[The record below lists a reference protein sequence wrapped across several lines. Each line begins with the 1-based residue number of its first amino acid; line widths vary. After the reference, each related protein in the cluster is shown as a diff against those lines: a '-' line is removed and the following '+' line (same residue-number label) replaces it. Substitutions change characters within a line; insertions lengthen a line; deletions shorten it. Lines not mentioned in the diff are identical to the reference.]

1 MERKKNLGLATV
13 VGSYV
18 LWGLLPAFWALLAQ
32 VNSVFIL
39 AQRIVWSMVFMGLY
53 MLVTRRWGEITAAFR
68 SGPVLRKS
76 LVCGVLIT
84 LNWGIYI
91 YSVNSG
97 HVLEA
102 SMGYFIEPVL
112 VALMGVIAFREKPT
126 LAEKLTFVFAT
137 AGILYLVVRT
147 GTVPVLALLIGLPFS
162 VYGAVKKNLALTP
175 QASLFME
182 TVLMLPLALLFS
194 WWWSARVGGMETV
207 LQGAAFW
214 LLPACGVVTSIPLLL
229 FNMGVKEIP
238 YYFSGILMYINPTLQ
253 FLMGL
258 LYFQEALDV
267 NQLVAFVIIWVGIV
281 ITMVEKVQI
290 IRRERKGMTKLALET
305 EQNP

>member
-1 MERKKNLGLATV
+1 MEQKKTLGMVTV

-76 LVCGVLIT
+76 MACGVLIT

-126 LAEKLTFVFAT
+126 LAERLTFVFAT
-137 AGILYLVVRT
+137 AGIVYLVVRT
-147 GTVPVLALLIGLPFS
+147 GSIPVLALLIGLPFA

-182 TVLMLPLALLFS
+182 TVLVLPLALLFS
-194 WWWSARVGGMETV
+194 WWWGARAGGLAAV

-258 LYFQEALDV
+258 LYFREALDMD
-267 NQLVAFVIIWVGIV
+267 QLVAFVIIWVGIV
-281 ITMVEKVQI
+281 FTMAEKIRI
-290 IRRERKGMTKLALET
+290 IRRERKAEAGAAGET
-305 EQNP
+305 GGPA

>member
-1 MERKKNLGLATV
+1 MEQNKRLGLVTV
-13 VGSYV
+13 TGSYV

-39 AQRIVWSMVFMGLY
+39 AQRILWSMVFMGLY
-53 MLVTRRWGEITAAFR
+53 MLVTRRWREIAAAFR
-68 SGPVLRKS
+68 SRRILGKS

-147 GTVPVLALLIGLPFS
+147 GTVPVLALLIGLPFA
-162 VYGAVKKNLALTP
+162 VYGAVKKHLDLTP

-194 WWWSARVGGMETV
+194 WWWSARAGGFAVV
-207 LQGAAFW
+207 LQGASFW

-238 YYFSGILMYINPTLQ
+238 YYFAGILMYINPTLQ

-258 LYFQEALDV
+258 LYFREALDLD
-267 NQLVAFVIIWVGIV
+267 QLVAFVIIWVGIV
-281 ITMVEKVQI
+281 FTMAEKVQI
-290 IRRERKGMTKLALET
+290 LRREKAAGKEDVLT
-305 EQNP
+305 P

>member
-53 MLVTRRWGEITAAFR
+53 MLVTRRRGEITAAFR

-258 LYFQEALDV
+258 LYFQEALDMD
-267 NQLVAFVIIWVGIV
+267 QLVAFLIIWVGIV

-290 IRRERKGMTKLALET
+290 IRREKRALAQGAVEG
-305 EQNP
+305 E